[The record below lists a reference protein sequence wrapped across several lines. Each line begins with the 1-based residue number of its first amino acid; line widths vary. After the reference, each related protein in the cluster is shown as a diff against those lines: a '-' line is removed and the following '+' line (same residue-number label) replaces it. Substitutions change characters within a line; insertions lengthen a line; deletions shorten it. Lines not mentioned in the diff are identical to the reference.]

1 MKNARVTTN
10 ALFHWS
16 LAMFRLLSSNVVLYI
31 IPILTAC
38 YRTIWNLSVVT
49 QIMSN
54 THSSEKFLEYKYKTI
69 CIFHLL
75 QSQSIS
81 AARSEAFYISQT
93 QLLCTLNAFTNVWAD
108 SYQTGPV
115 LVWISV
121 YPPFKLE
128 CYQTGWENLWTDNTS
143 NIGQTQL
150 LCNRAKAQ
158 SIFVSSVLWL
168 SLP

>member
-1 MKNARVTTN
+1 MATN

-69 CIFHLL
+69 YIFHFL
-75 QSQSIS
+75 QSETIS
-81 AARSEAFYISQT
+81 TARSEAFHISQT
-93 QLLCTLNAFTNVWAD
+93 QLLCTLNIKGFYKWVICIHT
-108 SYQTGPV
+108 
-115 LVWISV
+115 SV

-128 CYQTGWENLWTDNTS
+128 CYQTEWENLWTDNTS

-158 SIFVSSVLWL
+158 SIFVSSMLWL